1 MWSVQAAVRSRR
13 CTTADLLCL
22 YRQCDERNL
31 ASRTIR
37 GRLTHCVTG
46 HIRPQIIRLQLHRWQ
61 VSVLALLQALSN
73 NFEMSH
79 PTFNFHVELFVINC
93 TDFDGSDVRD
103 KWEIWQLKAKVCRM
117 TSNYFHI
124 KTFTQVKISHIVF
137 FYISTTFAKVH
148 VRGINGQMKY

>member
-13 CTTADLLCL
+13 CTTADLICL

-61 VSVLALLQALSN
+61 VCVLALLQALSN
-73 NFEMSH
+73 NFDMSH
-79 PTFNFHVELFVINC
+79 NYSTFMLNSLLNC
-93 TDFDGSDVRD
+93 TDFGGSNVRD
-103 KWEIWQLKAKVCRM
+103 KWEIWQLKGKVCCM
-117 TSNYFHI
+117 TSTASILKLSHKLQFP
-124 KTFTQVKISHIVF
+124 ISFI
-137 FYISTTFAKVH
+137 FYTSTTFATVH
-148 VRGINGQMKY
+148 VRGINRQMKY